1 MPLRCKGNMMIE
13 FRSCRIFLSLLP
25 AVILGTVLAS
35 ESASATD
42 LIILREVPPHN
53 AIEPIPPNSPT
64 VTVQVEQ
71 GDLIQSL
78 LSGPRLDDDDIGAV
92 LASPPGGTL
101 RGGMPAVNDAV
112 NVLDGSRDALSNVP
126 NSGMGSFSSLNGLG
140 GEISGQVN
148 GAVQSGLQGLN
159 SALGAV
165 TGGQ

>member
-1 MPLRCKGNMMIE
+1 MIE
-13 FRSCRIFLSLLP
+13 FRGCQISLSLLP
-25 AVILGTVLAS
+25 AVILVTALAS
-35 ESASATD
+35 GSASATD

-53 AIEPIPPNSPT
+53 AIEPTPPNSPT
-64 VTVQVEQ
+64 ITVQVEQ
-71 GDLIQSL
+71 SELIQSL
-78 LSGPRLDDDDIGAV
+78 LNGPKLDDDDIGAV

-101 RGGMPAVNDAV
+101 RGGVPTVNDAV
-112 NVLDGSRDALSNVP
+112 NTLDGSRDALSNVP

-148 GAVQSGLQGLN
+148 GAVQNGLQGLN

>member
-1 MPLRCKGNMMIE
+1 MPLRCKGNVMIE
-13 FRSCRIFLSLLP
+13 FRGCQISLSLLP
-25 AVILGTVLAS
+25 AVILVTALAS
-35 ESASATD
+35 GSASATD

-53 AIEPIPPNSPT
+53 AIEPTPPNSPT
-64 VTVQVEQ
+64 ITVQVEQ
-71 GDLIQSL
+71 SELIQSL
-78 LSGPRLDDDDIGAV
+78 LNGPKLDDDDIGAV

-101 RGGMPAVNDAV
+101 RGGVPTVNDAV
-112 NVLDGSRDALSNVP
+112 NTLDGSRDALSNVP

-148 GAVQSGLQGLN
+148 GAVQNGLQGLN

>member
-1 MPLRCKGNMMIE
+1 MIE
-13 FRSCRIFLSLLP
+13 FCGCRLSARLFS
-25 AVILGTVLAS
+25 AVIAMTAFAS
-35 ESASATD
+35 SNASATD

-71 GDLIQSL
+71 ADLIRSL
-78 LSGPRLDDDDIGAV
+78 LSGPKLNDDDIGAV
-92 LASPPGGTL
+92 LASPPEGTL
-101 RGGMPAVNDAV
+101 RGGMPTVDDAV
-112 NVLDGSRDALSNVP
+112 TALDGSRDALSNVP

-148 GAVQSGLQGLN
+148 GAVQSGLQGLS

-165 TGGQ
+165 TGNQ